1 MNTLPMPAG
10 SAPRAPQPLLDSVF
24 LAVSDPTRRA
34 VLSRLAER
42 EESVSELARPF
53 AMSLPAFGKHLRI
66 LQRAGLIER
75 EKRGRTHFCRLNAA
89 PMREAAEW
97 MAHYRR
103 FWEANLDSLGRF
115 LEENP

>member
-1 MNTLPMPAG
+1 MNSPAPSAA
-10 SAPRAPQPLLDSVF
+10 SAPAPRLDAVF

-34 VLSRLAER
+34 VLSRLAAR

-53 AMSLPAFGKHLRI
+53 AMSLPAFGKHLNI

-75 EKRGRTHFCRLNAA
+75 EKRGRTHYCRLNAA

-97 MAHYRR
+97 MAFYKQ
-103 FWEANLDSLGRF
+103 FWEARLDELGRF
-115 LEENP
+115 LAENP